1 MLLIEKA
8 FFSKTSIQKLN
19 PKRNRGLK
27 SEIVSMKT
35 VLIWNTNISM
45 LVFMALSNLRKYG
58 NGDIVNKSLNYNSY

>member
-35 VLIWNTNISM
+35 VSIWNTNISM

-58 NGDIVNKSLNYNSY
+58 NSDIVNKSLNYNSY

>member
-35 VLIWNTNISM
+35 VSIWNTNISM